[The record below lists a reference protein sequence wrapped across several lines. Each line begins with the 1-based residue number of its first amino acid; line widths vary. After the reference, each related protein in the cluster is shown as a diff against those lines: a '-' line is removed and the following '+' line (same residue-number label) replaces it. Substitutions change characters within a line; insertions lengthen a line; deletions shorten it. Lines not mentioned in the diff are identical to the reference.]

1 MKKEGARSKDIR
13 VTHIWVPI
21 TICHHLIFVWLWASN
36 LVLLNLKCVICKMGM
51 SSYQYK

>member
-21 TICHHLIFVWLWASN
+21 KLSPFN
-36 LVLLNLKCVICKMGM
+36 FCVAVGK
-51 SSYQYK
+51 